1 MKHTQYVQNF
11 VTASISNGVLMTF
24 PLLVGISLLV
34 RFPDHQITYI
44 HMQKMILLLCRIIII
59 RWSMIADDQHISGF
73 YSGVYGFVESLIL
86 I

>member
-11 VTASISNGVLMTF
+11 VAASIANGVLMTF

-44 HMQKMILLLCRIIII
+44 QTQQNDVVTLPNHNYTLVNDRRQSAHFRLLPT
-59 RWSMIADDQHISGF
+59 
-73 YSGVYGFVESLIL
+73 LI
-86 I
+86 